1 LKNLKVRA
9 VTSIVQSRLGQQFA
23 NPETLVSYLSSDHGR
38 QSSEQAT
45 KDVDDALMKLNAN
58 GTCKLSLTVSASPS
72 PLQGGD
78 PISQLFLSL
87 LEQSLPPNKTLFSYF
102 PADRAMP
109 VGEVPVQLGG
119 AEAASQMESHNSQPQ
134 LKYHRL
140 KSTLFSAVVAG
151 SADSSQ
157 MEADFRLIFGSLL
170 KELKFSRIGISN
182 IGTMSILVE
191 DFRGRQFQMDHMS
204 SGEKGLILTFM
215 TIARTLEQGGIV
227 LLDEP
232 EQHLNPAVCKELLP
246 FLIEHYAVEKD
257 IQFIICSRSPEILA
271 GAFGAERCSLWH
283 IISANQSTKL
293 RLKDQDAAEEALRHL
308 GTSQSEN
315 LIYKGLVFV
324 EGVDDVEI
332 LETGFVELL
341 ARHKIIDMGGRPE
354 IEKTI
359 AKLQASEGEAR
370 SGSKRYFIFDRD
382 KKPTSLGDSRNVKVR
397 QLDRYC
403 IENYLIDVDVIV
415 DFLLNRDYCIPIE
428 TYSRGV
434 DLIKRLA
441 MSQIDEV
448 VISGT

>member
-1 LKNLKVRA
+1 
-9 VTSIVQSRLGQQFA
+9 
-23 NPETLVSYLSSDHGR
+23 
-38 QSSEQAT
+38 
-45 KDVDDALMKLNAN
+45 
-58 GTCKLSLTVSASPS
+58 
-72 PLQGGD
+72 
-78 PISQLFLSL
+78 
-87 LEQSLPPNKTLFSYF
+87 
-102 PADRAMP
+102 
-109 VGEVPVQLGG
+109 
-119 AEAASQMESHNSQPQ
+119 
-134 LKYHRL
+134 
-140 KSTLFSAVVAG
+140 
-151 SADSSQ
+151 
-157 MEADFRLIFGSLL
+157 
-170 KELKFSRIGISN
+170 
-182 IGTMSILVE
+182 
-191 DFRGRQFQMDHMS
+191 
-204 SGEKGLILTFM
+204 
-215 TIARTLEQGGIV
+215 
-227 LLDEP
+227 
-232 EQHLNPAVCKELLP
+232 
-246 FLIEHYAVEKD
+246 
-257 IQFIICSRSPEILA
+257 
-271 GAFGAERCSLWH
+271 
-283 IISANQSTKL
+283 
-293 RLKDQDAAEEALRHL
+293 LKDQDAAEEALRHL

-397 QLDRYC
+397 QLNRYC